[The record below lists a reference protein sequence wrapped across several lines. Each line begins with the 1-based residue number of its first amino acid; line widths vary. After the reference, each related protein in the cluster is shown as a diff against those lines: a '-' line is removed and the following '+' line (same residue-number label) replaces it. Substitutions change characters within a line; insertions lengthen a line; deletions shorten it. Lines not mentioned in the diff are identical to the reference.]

1 MTILSL
7 QAIIQKYGAHYG
19 IDPKAALK
27 APAKDAGANAASAA
41 NANGSPAKDSQQ
53 TDAGTKKIPL
63 ADSLNLS
70 PAAKDFLA
78 AHTGPLGKFEMPNV
92 MNDFFDALDG
102 SGQSGSG
109 SGTGNSLLDF
119 LSASNNGNQANASS
133 GSLFNFQNPLG
144 TDNTPPKSLL
154 DFL

>member
-7 QAIIQKYGAHYG
+7 QAIIEKYGARYG

-27 APAKDAGANAASAA
+27 APVKEAPAKDAA
-41 NANGSPAKDSQQ
+41 AKDPKQ
-53 TDAGTKKIPL
+53 TATGTEKIPL

-78 AHTGPLGKFEMPNV
+78 SHTGPLGKFEMPNV
-92 MNDFFDALDG
+92 MNDFFAALDG
-102 SGQSGSG
+102 TDQSGSD
-109 SGTGNSLLDF
+109 TGNSLLDF
-119 LSASNNGNQANASS
+119 LSGANNGNQADGSS
-133 GSLFNFQNPLG
+133 GSPFNFQNPLG
-144 TDNTPPKSLL
+144 TGNTADNTAPKSLL

>member
-7 QAIIQKYGAHYG
+7 QAIIEKYGARYG

-27 APAKDAGANAASAA
+27 VPAKDAAGNAA
-41 NANGSPAKDSQQ
+41 AKDSQP
-53 TDAGTKKIPL
+53 TDADTKKIPL
-63 ADSLNLS
+63 ADSVNLS

-102 SGQSGSG
+102 TDQSGSD
-109 SGTGNSLLDF
+109 TGNGLLDF
-119 LSASNNGNQANASS
+119 LSGATNGDQADGASS
-133 GSLFNFQNPLG
+133 SPFNFRNPLG
-144 TDNTPPKSLL
+144 TGNAAGNNADLNAPKSLL